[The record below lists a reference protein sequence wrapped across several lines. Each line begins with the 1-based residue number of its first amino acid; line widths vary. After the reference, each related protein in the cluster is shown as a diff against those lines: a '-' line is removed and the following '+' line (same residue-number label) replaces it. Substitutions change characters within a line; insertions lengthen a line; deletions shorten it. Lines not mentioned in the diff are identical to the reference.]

1 VCVCVCVCVCL
12 DYSESSPKT
21 PMKIRKFDQ
30 EDYDVLIISYD
41 QLKIYCEEIAKIRAI
56 DLLIADEGHRLKV
69 CAV

>member
-1 VCVCVCVCVCL
+1 
-12 DYSESSPKT
+12 
-21 PMKIRKFDQ
+21 MKIRKFDQ